1 MNRTRPLSN
10 GHGLK
15 EFPSLVVNDEPFR
28 FKPREWWIHG
38 VLQKDPRGTEIFAA
52 PKQGKGLLVIHML
65 LCLLNGLPF
74 GGVAVEK
81 AERAVYFD
89 AEDGLD
95 EFSRRVT
102 RLAAGLGVP
111 VPDPEQLRYVRLH
124 RNLFA
129 AIKGDDV
136 DEQGRHVRETILAF
150 KPEVIVVDALQSICG
165 GNQNLAEVGGG
176 AWDWWSGLAA
186 ESHSALVIIDHSGWG
201 KSHAGGTIHK
211 LGRAAE
217 SLQVVKRDGKQE
229 DAFSAWQVLDLT
241 GQDANYRVMMPGG
254 PPLLSVRYDFLSTPA
269 IRAED
274 EGRPD
279 VGPIVPSVVDPPA
292 PRETIIAHVVAALE
306 QEFPRQLDGRELA
319 DALGV
324 DPDNKAEVRKIQAAI
339 AAHPELVLSDG
350 RRPAR
355 YRLVSRDY
363 GLISTTAPK
372 EEA

>member
-1 MNRTRPLSN
+1 MNQTDLQHN
-10 GHGLK
+10 GSDLK
-15 EFPSLVVNDEPFR
+15 EFPGLVVNEQPFR

-74 GGVAVEK
+74 GGIEVEK
-81 AERAVYFD
+81 AKRAIYFD

-95 EFSRRVT
+95 EFARRVT
-102 RLAAGLGVP
+102 RLAAGMQVAVP
-111 VPDPEQLRYVRLH
+111 APDQLRYVRLH

-129 AIKGDDV
+129 AIKGDDS
-136 DEQGRHVRETILAF
+136 DEQGARVRKTILAF
-150 KPEVIVVDALQSICG
+150 EPDVIVVDALQSICG

-186 ESHSALVIIDHSGWG
+186 ESRSALVIIDHSGWG

-229 DAFSAWQVLDLT
+229 DAFTAWQVLDLT

-254 PPLLSVRYDFLSTPA
+254 APLLSVKYDFLSTPA
-269 IRAED
+269 VRPED
-274 EGRPD
+274 EGKPD
-279 VGPIVPSVVDPPA
+279 VGPIVASVVDPPA

-306 QEFPRQLDGRELA
+306 QEYPRQLDGGALA
-319 DALGV
+319 DALGL
-324 DPDNKAEVRKIQAAI
+324 DPTSKPEVRKIQAAI
-339 AAHPELVLSDG
+339 SSHGELVISDG
-350 RRPAR
+350 KRPAH
-355 YRLVSRDY
+355 YRLANRGY
-363 GLISTTAPK
+363 GLISAEAPK
-372 EEA
+372 EQA